1 MRETSPG
8 GRRHS
13 GAPAV
18 DLPGYH
24 RPEGLE
30 LAVGWIF
37 GRVSPPPA
45 THLGASRAGLTR
57 RALEQVL
64 LESLDPG
71 PAAVLFSGG
80 RDSSALLALAVHVA
94 RREGLPLPV
103 PFTIRFPG
111 DVKSDESDWQDRVL
125 DHLGIDDRE
134 LLLVTDEHRL
144 LGDAATAGL
153 QARGLVFPAAVQWET
168 VRLSRLR
175 GRHVVTGEG
184 GDDLLSRRRGTS
196 LYHLRKAL
204 AAGRLP
210 SRRLLREL
218 PDALRPGWTVPAAA
232 YRRVFPPWL
241 PDDVA
246 DDAAA
251 RFARDQRMSLR
262 WDRATERLLRSRAT
276 AVVLRNLDLVARE
289 HDVVYSHPF
298 ADPRVVR
305 ALAAEGGVW
314 GYAGRTDV
322 FRRLFGDLL
331 PDDVLAR
338 TTKARFNATR
348 WGERER
354 DFARDWDGSGV
365 DHDLVD
371 PEVLRTAWLSPAP
384 PFAAELLLQAAW
396 LATIGA
402 QRPPRS
408 AVGGPA

>member
-1 MRETSPG
+1 M
-8 GRRHS
+8 
-13 GAPAV
+13 
-18 DLPGYH
+18 
-24 RPEGLE
+24 
-30 LAVGWIF
+30 
-37 GRVSPPPA
+37 
-45 THLGASRAGLTR
+45 TR
-57 RALEQVL
+57 RVLEQVL

-80 RDSSALLALAVHVA
+80 RDSSSLLALAVHVA
-94 RREGLPLPV
+94 RREGLPLPI

-111 DVKSDESDWQDRVL
+111 DVKSDESDWQERVL
-125 DHLGIDDRE
+125 EHLGIDERE

-153 QARGLVFPAAVQWET
+153 VQRGLVFPAAVQWET
-168 VRLSRLR
+168 VRLSHLR
-175 GRHVVTGEG
+175 GRHVLTGEG

-204 AAGRLP
+204 IAGQRP

-232 YRRVFPPWL
+232 YRRAFPPWL

-246 DDAAA
+246 HAAAA
-251 RFARDQRMSLR
+251 RFARDQRQPLR

-276 AVVLRNLDLVARE
+276 AVVLHNLDLVARE
-289 HDVVYSHPF
+289 HDVVYAHPY

-305 ALAAEGGVW
+305 ALALEGGAW

-338 TTKARFNATR
+338 TTKARFNTTR

-354 DFARDWDGSGV
+354 EFARNWDGSGV
-365 DHDLVD
+365 DHELID
-371 PEVLRTAWLSPAP
+371 PEVLRAAWLAPAP

-396 LATIGA
+396 LATTTGVHA
-402 QRPPRS
+402 PGS
-408 AVGGPA
+408 AVGPAS